1 MSTRRRV
8 AIVGGVAAAV
18 VAVALVAGG
27 AYAALAQPLE
37 AGSSWVQAAE
47 SRDTGIGYEGVPQFQ
62 VPFESEREVLWG
74 IAVENPLLVPV
85 TIRGIRPLLSELAP
99 LVVGEELRLT
109 RGDVPSLE
117 PADLRPFEPVEVPPG
132 GSVFL
137 VVREQLA
144 ACEPAHE
151 MWMPGSGVVRE
162 TLPLDVSVLGISR
175 SAEVALPFG
184 ILYSAPP
191 GDCPPA

>member
-1 MSTRRRV
+1 VSTRRK
-8 AIVGGVAAAV
+8 AGIVGGLVAV
-18 VAVALVAGG
+18 VLAVALVAGG
-27 AYAALAQPLE
+27 AYAALAEPLE

-62 VPFESEREVLWG
+62 VPFEADGEILWG
-74 IAVENPLLVPV
+74 IGVRNPLLVPV

-99 LVVGEELRLT
+99 LVVGEELRLN
-109 RGDVPSLE
+109 REDAPSLE
-117 PADLRPFEPVEVPPG
+117 PADLRPFEPVELPPG

-151 MWMPGSGVVRE
+151 AWSPGSGLVRDM
-162 TLPLDVSVLGISR
+162 LPLDVSVLGIPR
-175 SAEVALPFG
+175 SAEVTLPFA
-184 ILYSAPP
+184 ILYSAPK
-191 GDCPPA
+191 GDCPPS